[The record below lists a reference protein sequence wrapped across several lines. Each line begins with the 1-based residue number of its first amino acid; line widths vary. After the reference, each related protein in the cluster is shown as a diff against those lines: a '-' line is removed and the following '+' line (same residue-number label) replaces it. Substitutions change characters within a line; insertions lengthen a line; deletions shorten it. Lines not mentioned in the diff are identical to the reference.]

1 LSLNK
6 DSFSIFKDMEEVR
19 MSKGFKFD
27 PVKILAELINDPRI
41 MWYYFG
47 INTNLWLDGT
57 PMENY
62 RNSRGI

>member
-1 LSLNK
+1 
-6 DSFSIFKDMEEVR
+6 MARR
-19 MSKGFKFD
+19 MSKGFKFN
-27 PVKILAELINDPRI
+27 PVKILAELANDQRI

>member
-1 LSLNK
+1 
-6 DSFSIFKDMEEVR
+6 MARR
-19 MSKGFKFD
+19 MSKGFKFN
-27 PVKILAELINDPRI
+27 PVKILAELANDPRI

-62 RNSRGI
+62 RDSRGI